1 MKALIAMKRLAAGM
15 CVVAAVGA
23 VSMPSKA
30 QALGFPNGDLA
41 FVIYGGSN
49 EFYQDM
55 GSISNILNNPTTTLN
70 LTSQQLTDVTTGAS
84 LGIKFT
90 LLGTSA
96 DGTQFLTGGPSTIT
110 DGQKATTDWLT
121 GQGQVQGWGNLLGS
135 ISGGTTANNPL
146 TMLASNQNSF
156 TSFLGTDGR
165 LSGTMG
171 FSVAAGS
178 DGTLSIFQIMTNAAT
193 GNDVYSKVATAVL
206 TSGGQ
211 LTITSGVATVPI
223 PAAVVLFGTGLVAL
237 VGIARRKVMGR
248 AA

>member
-1 MKALIAMKRLAAGM
+1 MQTLRTIKRLAAGM
-15 CVVAAVGA
+15 CVLAAVAA

-30 QALGFPNGDLA
+30 QALSFPNGDLA
-41 FVIYGGSN
+41 FVVYGGSS
-49 EFYQDM
+49 EFYQDL
-55 GSISNILNNPTTTLN
+55 GSISSILSNPTTTLN
-70 LTSQQLTDVTTGAS
+70 LTPQQLTDVTTGAS

-96 DGTQFLTGGPSTIT
+96 DGTQFLTGGPGTIT
-110 DGQKATTDWLT
+110 GGQKATTDWLT
-121 GQGQVQGWGNLLGS
+121 GEGQVQGWSALLGS

-146 TMLASNQNSF
+146 TLLASNQNSF
-156 TSFLGTDGR
+156 TSMLGSDGR

-178 DGTLSIFQIMTNAAT
+178 DQTLSLYSIMTDVGS
-193 GNDVYSKVATAVL
+193 GNDVYTKVATAL
-206 TSGGQ
+206 FTANGQ
-211 LTITSGVATVPI
+211 LTITPGAAPVPI
-223 PAAVVLFGTGLVAL
+223 PAAVVLFGSGLVAL